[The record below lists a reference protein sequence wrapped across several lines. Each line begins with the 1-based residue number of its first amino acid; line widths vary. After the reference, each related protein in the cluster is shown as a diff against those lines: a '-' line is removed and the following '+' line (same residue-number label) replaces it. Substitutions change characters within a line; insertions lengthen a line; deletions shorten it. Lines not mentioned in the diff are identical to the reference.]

1 MTALDKIRILQLGYE
16 DWTGRFPLPE
26 NISLLYEEVLEQAPE
41 KPFDLVFLDRAPLP
55 EEIMQFVNRLSDLL
69 FTMARYEMF
78 QQDHAEERWNSFLY
92 KRKKKE

>member
-55 EEIMQFVNRLSDLL
+55 EEIMPLYQASNAYTLFV
-69 FTMARYEMF
+69 T
-78 QQDHAEERWNSFLY
+78 ERVELEGEADWLY
-92 KRKKKE
+92 RSRKGRRI